1 MNFGF
6 SEEQGEFREML
17 VRFFEE
23 KSPITEVFRLQETA
37 EGNDLAVWKQMA
49 EELGLQGIHLPVE
62 SGGQGFG
69 FLELGIVMEEMGRNL
84 VCSPYFSTVCL
95 AANAILNAGTLEQKQ
110 RWLPGIASGGII
122 ATLALL
128 ETGDIWSADGVRL
141 SFETDGN
148 SYRLSGTKRLVTDAA
163 SADLLVVAARQP
175 GTTGEDGITFFVVRG
190 DAEGLRAN
198 ALEPLDLTRKLA
210 DVELHDVAAELLGE
224 EGRSGPALAKTL
236 DQARICLA
244 LESAAGAERCL
255 NDAVAYAKQRF
266 QFGRPIGSFQA
277 IKHTCAELLLEVES
291 AKSTA
296 YWASWVAS
304 EDSQELALAAA
315 VAKSC
320 CDETYVRAAHDN
332 VHIHGGI
339 GVTWEAEPHL
349 FLKRAKST
357 ATLLGAPSWLHER
370 IAALEG
376 F

>member
-23 KSPITEVFRLQETA
+23 KSPITEVFRLQETT
-37 EGNDLAVWKQMA
+37 EGNDPAVWKQMA

-110 RWLPGIASGGII
+110 RWLPDIASGGII

-128 ETGDIWSADGVRL
+128 ETDDIWSADGVRL
-141 SFETDGN
+141 SFEKDGDR
-148 SYRLSGTKRLVTDAA
+148 YRLSGTKRLVTDAA

-210 DVELHDVAAELLGE
+210 DVELQDVTAELLGE

-304 EDSQELALAAA
+304 EDSEELALAAA

-320 CDETYVRAAHDN
+320 CDETYVRAADDN

-339 GVTWEAEPHL
+339 GVTWEADPHL

-357 ATLLGAPSWLHER
+357 ATLFGAPGWLHER

>member
-23 KSPITEVFRLQETA
+23 KSPITEVFRLQQTA
-37 EGNDLAVWKQMA
+37 EGNDPAVWKQMA

-128 ETGDIWSADGVRL
+128 ETGDIWNADGVRL

-210 DVELHDVAAELLGE
+210 DVEMHDVAAELLGA
-224 EGRSGPALAKTL
+224 EGSSGPALAKTL

-244 LESAAGAERCL
+244 LESAAGAERFL
-255 NDAVAYAKQRF
+255 KHARRHGKQRF
-266 QFGRPIGSFQA
+266 QFVMP
-277 IKHTCAELLLEVES
+277 
-291 AKSTA
+291 
-296 YWASWVAS
+296 
-304 EDSQELALAAA
+304 LAACQA
-315 VAKSC
+315 M
-320 CDETYVRAAHDN
+320 
-332 VHIHGGI
+332 
-339 GVTWEAEPHL
+339 
-349 FLKRAKST
+349 
-357 ATLLGAPSWLHER
+357 
-370 IAALEG
+370 
-376 F
+376 

>member
-1 MNFGF
+1 MKRPVSTEYTNVMPRRPHGQPYKLMLRDPYWEGRERASSPGSRRVNFGF

-23 KSPITEVFRLQETA
+23 KSPITEVFRLQQTA
-37 EGNDLAVWKQMA
+37 EGNDPAVWKQMA

-175 GTTGEDGITFFVVRG
+175 CTTGEDGLPSFRGRWDAAGPDEWGSGGGGEPRTSARRGQRRRERGVQETHGRGHARQRAGVIDGVVRDRNVVG
-190 DAEGLRAN
+190 ERGQRLPRSTGHDNRI
-198 ALEPLDLTRKLA
+198 D
-210 DVELHDVAAELLGE
+210 DVAHDANHALQQVLIAE
-224 EGRSGPALAKTL
+224 P
-236 DQARICLA
+236 QPCLVA
-244 LESAAGAERCL
+244 ADSPTASAAK
-255 NDAVAYAKQRF
+255 NDPADCWIDRRHREPSVTLLASR
-266 QFGRPIGSFQA
+266 
-277 IKHTCAELLLEVES
+277 LLL
-291 AKSTA
+291 
-296 YWASWVAS
+296 
-304 EDSQELALAAA
+304 
-315 VAKSC
+315 
-320 CDETYVRAAHDN
+320 
-332 VHIHGGI
+332 
-339 GVTWEAEPHL
+339 
-349 FLKRAKST
+349 FLR
-357 ATLLGAPSWLHER
+357 
-370 IAALEG
+370 
-376 F
+376 